1 MLEAVNDREV
11 RLEIDIVEFIFTIN
25 RLKVQRVDVLENIKR
40 FKKQLIREKRSLGR
54 KEKNSNNSK
63 KNLAKIQ
70 KIENKI
76 ENSYTDYMNQCISMV
91 MKSNPTSVVI
101 IENSRSHP
109 QKYDEF
115 VTKIKVRCRIHGIE
129 FKTVKTYA

>member
-1 MLEAVNDREV
+1 MLNTNSVREL
-11 RLEIDIVEFIFTIN
+11 RLEIDMTEFIFTIN
-25 RLKVQRVDVLENIKR
+25 RLRIQRVDVLDHIKKL
-40 FKKQLIREKRSLGR
+40 KKQLIREKRKLTR
-54 KEKNSNNSK
+54 KVKNSNNSI
-63 KNLAKIQ
+63 KNLEKIQ

-76 ENSYTDYMNQCISMV
+76 ENVYNDYMNQCISIV
-91 MKSNPTSVVI
+91 IKNNPTSVLI
-101 IENSRSHP
+101 IENNQSHP

>member
-1 MLEAVNDREV
+1 MLNTNSVREL
-11 RLEIDIVEFIFTIN
+11 RLEIDITEFIFTIN
-25 RLKVQRVDVLENIKR
+25 RLRIQRVDVLDHIKKL
-40 FKKQLIREKRSLGR
+40 KKQLIREKRKLTR
-54 KEKNSNNSK
+54 KVKNSNNSI
-63 KNLAKIQ
+63 KNLEKIQ

-76 ENSYTDYMNQCISMV
+76 ENIYTDYTNQCISMV

-115 VTKIKVRCRIHGIE
+115 VTK
-129 FKTVKTYA
+129 

>member
-25 RLKVQRVDVLENIKR
+25 RLKIQRVDVLENIKR
-40 FKKQLIREKRSLGR
+40 LKKQLIREKRSLGR

-76 ENSYTDYMNQCISMV
+76 ENIYTDYMNQCISMV
-91 MKSNPTSVVI
+91 MKSNPTSMVI